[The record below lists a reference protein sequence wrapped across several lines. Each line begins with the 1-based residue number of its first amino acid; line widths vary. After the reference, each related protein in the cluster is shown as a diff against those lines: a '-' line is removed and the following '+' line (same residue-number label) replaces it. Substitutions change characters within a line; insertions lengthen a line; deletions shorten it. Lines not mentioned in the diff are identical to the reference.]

1 MKHWI
6 LNSLFFCLFTAT
18 VCAQTAPPN
27 GMIYQAVARDA
38 SGNLAA
44 KRTIFVQTTI
54 LKNSATGTVMYSDQ
68 HKVSS
73 NADAMF
79 TVVVGQGT
87 FVSGTYNKLTN
98 IPWGND
104 KFFFNIKICIAPTLP
119 GTGWKP
125 VFTDLG
131 TTQFWSVPYAL
142 FSGKSSDSLTLT
154 IKGTTRQL
162 KLGSYKPIFF
172 SVADNDS
179 SITNEIQTL
188 TRNGGRINLSM
199 NGGLV
204 TLPDSSAINELQ
216 SISRNGGRIVLNLGG
231 GYITLPDSSA
241 TNELQTLS
249 KTGSTIS
256 LSQGGGS
263 IQDDDKQTLSISG
276 TSNIKTIAISNG
288 NNVKF
293 NNNDA
298 DSSSTNELQTLTRNG
313 GRINLNQGGGTISLP
328 DSSASNELQTISR
341 NGGRISLNQGGGTL
355 SLPDSSATNEIQTL
369 SKTGNTI
376 SLSNGGGS
384 VNIGNRDSQ
393 LLSINAS
400 KGRITL
406 QNSGTIVLADSS
418 ASNELQTIS
427 RNGGRIVL
435 NQNGG
440 IVALPDSSA
449 TNEIQTLSKTGNTI
463 SLSNGGGSVNISN
476 RDSQLLSINASKG
489 RITLQNSGT
498 IVLADSS
505 ATNEIQ
511 TLSKT
516 GNTISLSNGGGT
528 VVVTDKDTQQLSIS
542 AGKGK
547 ITLSNGGSIVLA
559 DSSATNEIQTLSKSG
574 NTVSLSNGGGS
585 ITVTDNQ
592 TLSASGT
599 GSSKSISISG
609 GNTINLNVSDADSSA
624 TNEIQSLSISAGKG
638 KITLSNGG
646 SVTIAD
652 SSASNEL
659 QTISRNGGRVLLNQN
674 GGIVALPDS
683 SATNEIQT
691 LSKTG
696 NTISLSNGGGSVVVT
711 DKDTQQ
717 LSITS
722 GKGKITLSNGGSIVL
737 ADSSATNEIQT
748 ISKSGNTVSLS
759 NGGGSI
765 TLTDN
770 QTISTSGTGSSKSIS
785 ISGGNTINLNV
796 SDADSSAT
804 NEIQSLSI
812 SVGKGK
818 ITLSN
823 GGSVTIADS
832 SASNEL
838 QTISRNGGRIV
849 LNQNGGTVALPDSS
863 ATNEIQT
870 LSKTGNT
877 ISLSN
882 GGGSVI
888 VTDKD
893 TQQLSITSGKGKI
906 TLSNGG
912 SIVLADSSATNEIQN
927 LSISSSGITKT
938 LTISNG
944 NSINFDVFDGNYSN
958 LTNKP
963 TFKDSVNKYSTKLL
977 NGATNPTNSTG
988 VNGDFYINTISY
1000 KIFGPK
1006 KNGAWVDSA
1015 SIIGPQ
1021 GSSGSNGI
1029 NSSNSS
1035 TITTNNSGNFSTVSG
1050 MDLPNFLN
1058 YFGTGAL
1065 GKVTLANNAQI
1076 SNNSMYKNLTIPVGF
1091 TANISKSVRTV
1102 IYVQDTLFL
1111 YGTIDG
1117 SGLNSSATSSNATS
1131 NHLGASATGWQMSS
1145 VCTPSSNN
1153 FSTSISAISWEA
1165 NTLPSTFYESIGGSY
1180 QNTSGG
1186 NCLGSCSQASLSG
1199 KNMTP
1204 DLLKRFVHFGINIS
1218 GYNGSSA
1225 AHTGSGAWSI
1235 NGGQGGAGLY
1245 IIAKN
1250 IIFNGSI
1257 ILNGGNGNY
1266 AQNSSGF
1273 YNGRSAAG
1281 GGGSCIIRCV
1291 NIISQSGSFQ
1301 SNGGVM
1307 NSNVGIAGNGAMLI
1321 LK

>member
-1 MKHWI
+1 
-6 LNSLFFCLFTAT
+6 
-18 VCAQTAPPN
+18 
-27 GMIYQAVARDA
+27 MIYQAVARDA

-179 SITNEIQTL
+179 STTNEIQTL

-298 DSSSTNELQTLTRNG
+298 DSSSTNELQSLSKTGN
-313 GRINLNQGGGTISLP
+313 TISLSNGGGSVVVTDKDTQQLSISSGKGKITLSNGGSVTLA
-328 DSSASNELQTISR
+328 DSSATNELQTISR
-341 NGGRISLNQGGGTL
+341 NGGRIVLNQNGGTIA
-355 SLPDSSATNEIQTL
+355 LPDSSATNEIQTL

-384 VNIGNRDSQ
+384 VNINNRDSQ

-427 RNGGRIVL
+427 RNGGRILL

-440 IVALPDSSA
+440 TVALPDSSA

-463 SLSNGGGSVNISN
+463 SLSNGGGSV
-476 RDSQLLSINASKG
+476 
-489 RITLQNSGT
+489 
-498 IVLADSS
+498 
-505 ATNEIQ
+505 
-511 TLSKT
+511 
-516 GNTISLSNGGGT
+516 
-528 VVVTDKDTQQLSIS
+528 VVTDKDTQQLSIS

-547 ITLSNGGSIVLA
+547 ITLSNGGSIILA

-574 NTVSLSNGGGS
+574 NTVSLSNGGGN

-592 TLSASGT
+592 TLSTSGT

-624 TNEIQSLSISAGKG
+624 TNEIQSLSISSGKG

-646 SVTIAD
+646 SVTLAD
-652 SSASNEL
+652 SNASNEL
-659 QTISRNGGRVLLNQN
+659 QTISRNGGRIVLNQN
-674 GGIVALPDS
+674 GGTIALPDS

-748 ISKSGNTVSLS
+748 LSLADRGLIKTVKLSKGDSVNVNIADGDTTYWKASGN
-759 NGGGSI
+759 
-765 TLTDN
+765 
-770 QTISTSGTGSSKSIS
+770 
-785 ISGGNTINLNV
+785 NV
-796 SDADSSAT
+796 VY
-804 NEIQSLSI
+804 NKG
-812 SVGKGK
+812 SVG
-818 ITLSN
+818 I
-823 GGSVTIADS
+823 
-832 SASNEL
+832 
-838 QTISRNGGRIV
+838 
-849 LNQNGGTVALPDSS
+849 GT
-863 ATNEIQT
+863 T
-870 LSKTGNT
+870 
-877 ISLSN
+877 
-882 GGGSVI
+882 
-888 VTDKD
+888 
-893 TQQLSITSGKGKI
+893 
-906 TLSNGG
+906 
-912 SIVLADSSATNEIQN
+912 
-927 LSISSSGITKT
+927 SISSSAA
-938 LTISNG
+938 LQ
-944 NSINFDVFDGNYSN
+944 V
-958 LTNKP
+958 
-963 TFKDSVNKYSTKLL
+963 
-977 NGATNPTNSTG
+977 NSTTQG
-988 VNGDFYINTISY
+988 VLMPRMTEAQRTAISSPATGLLVYQTNNTAGFYYYT
-1000 KIFGPK
+1000 GT
-1006 KNGAWVDSA
+1006 AWVLLS
-1015 SIIGPQ
+1015 SGTG
-1021 GSSGSNGI
+1021 GSSGS
-1029 NSSNSS
+1029 
-1035 TITTNNSGNFSTVSG
+1035 
-1050 MDLPNFLN
+1050 
-1058 YFGTGAL
+1058 
-1065 GKVTLANNAQI
+1065 
-1076 SNNSMYKNLTIPVGF
+1076 SNNTLIYTTDGF
-1091 TANISKSVRTV
+1091 
-1102 IYVQDTLFL
+1102 
-1111 YGTIDG
+1111 
-1117 SGLNSSATSSNATS
+1117 
-1131 NHLGASATGWQMSS
+1131 
-1145 VCTPSSNN
+1145 
-1153 FSTSISAISWEA
+1153 
-1165 NTLPSTFYESIGGSY
+1165 
-1180 QNTSGG
+1180 
-1186 NCLGSCSQASLSG
+1186 
-1199 KNMTP
+1199 
-1204 DLLKRFVHFGINIS
+1204 
-1218 GYNGSSA
+1218 
-1225 AHTGSGAWSI
+1225 
-1235 NGGQGGAGLY
+1235 
-1245 IIAKN
+1245 
-1250 IIFNGSI
+1250 
-1257 ILNGGNGNY
+1257 
-1266 AQNSSGF
+1266 
-1273 YNGRSAAG
+1273 
-1281 GGGSCIIRCV
+1281 
-1291 NIISQSGSFQ
+1291 
-1301 SNGGVM
+1301 
-1307 NSNVGIAGNGAMLI
+1307 
-1321 LK
+1321 